1 MGLSSRYV
9 IGSPVS
15 GSRRCSPF
23 RSPPSPCCRPVST
36 PVRWQT
42 GRVCRPARRPGT
54 SRSEECPALACA
66 PPWHPGWNRS
76 GGRRPFG
83 ASSPTKVL
91 SDRPPTVRCRTAPRI
106 HRQKSTVRSPSVVR
120 PSCRWRLAVA
130 LPSPTLD
137 GKRAGSKPPGTGSL
151 RFYRGGFWN
160 TLAPERTVNGRSA
173 DGQRTVNGRSGADMG
188 CMVACSK
195 GR

>member
-1 MGLSSRYV
+1 MGCHRGMSLA
-9 IGSPVS
+9 P
-15 GSRRCSPF
+15 RCPGPAVLPLL
-23 RSPPSPCCRPVST
+23 RPPPSLGDRLVSI

-83 ASSPTKVL
+83 ASSPPKVL
-91 SDRPPTVRCRTAPRI
+91 SDRPPTVRCRPAPRI

-120 PSCRWRLAVA
+120 PSRRWRLVVA
-130 LPSPTLD
+130 PTQPYTGRQASWFQAPRNRLASFLPRWLSEYASTPTD
-137 GKRAGSKPPGTGSL
+137 G
-151 RFYRGGFWN
+151 
-160 TLAPERTVNGRSA
+160 
-173 DGQRTVNGRSGADMG
+173 
-188 CMVACSK
+188 
-195 GR
+195 